1 MPICMK
7 QINWLSRYTGD
18 NFYCA
23 IASMFFQSQD
33 QEDREQ
39 EQEVADNLRNTYDNS
54 YNKQFII
61 DLFSENEAEFE
72 VNEYVHLQLKT
83 KNMLEYKN

>member
-1 MPICMK
+1 
-7 QINWLSRYTGD
+7 
-18 NFYCA
+18 
-23 IASMFFQSQD
+23 MFFQSQD

>member
-1 MPICMK
+1 
-7 QINWLSRYTGD
+7 
-18 NFYCA
+18 
-23 IASMFFQSQD
+23 MFFQEQNHA
-33 QEDREQ
+33 EREA
-39 EQEVADNLRNTYDNS
+39 EQQIADKLRDTYDNS

-61 DLFSENEAEFE
+61 DLFSENEAEYE